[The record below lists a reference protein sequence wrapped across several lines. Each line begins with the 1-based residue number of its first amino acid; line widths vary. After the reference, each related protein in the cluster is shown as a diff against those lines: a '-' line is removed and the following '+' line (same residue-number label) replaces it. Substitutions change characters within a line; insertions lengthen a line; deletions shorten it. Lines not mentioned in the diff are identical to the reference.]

1 MEIFETLQSFFNR
14 VGWPF
19 HHIEGETALH
29 LEYEGDNGAWSCY
42 AIAREEERQCIFYS
56 VCPVVAADDKVAMA
70 EFLTRANFGLAVGN
84 FEMDWES
91 GAIRCKTSLDI
102 EGTELNEA
110 LVEGLVNANLITT
123 ERYMP
128 GLRAV
133 AENGAVPADAIN
145 EIENTG
151 EFEELSEEDA

>member
-1 MEIFETLQSFFNR
+1 
-14 VGWPF
+14 V
-19 HHIEGETALH
+19 H
-29 LEYEGDNGAWSCY
+29 
-42 AIAREEERQCIFYS
+42 FYS

-102 EGTELNEA
+102 EGTDLNEA

-145 EIENTG
+145 EIENFG
-151 EFEELSEEDA
+151 EFDNPVEEDI